1 MQLNILQYDRG
12 QWTMTIMC
20 PTGQTCKVDNNDHI
34 YHTGQISILD
44 TMRRAMALEL
54 RYEVDILKQSIGTT
68 VAATKAAADKN
79 SVEELREIID
89 ALQVTN

>member
-1 MQLNILQYDRG
+1 MDNDYH
-12 QWTMTIMC
+12 MC
-20 PTGQTCKVDNNDHI
+20 PTGQTCILDNDDHI